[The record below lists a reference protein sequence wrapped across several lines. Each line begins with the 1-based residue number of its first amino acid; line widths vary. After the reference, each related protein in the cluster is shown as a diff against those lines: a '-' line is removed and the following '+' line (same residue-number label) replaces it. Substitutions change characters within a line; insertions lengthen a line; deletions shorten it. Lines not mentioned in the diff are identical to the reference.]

1 MNVELK
7 AIANLTDI
15 NSVKIKRA
23 SRRRQL
29 TRLKTRYERL
39 TNDSSLCDI
48 PLGDLA
54 EIRQLCKDNV
64 SLHRALQTR
73 YDEMRDPTEV
83 ASPER
88 EEEEREEELL

>member
-7 AIANLTDI
+7 AITNLTDI

-39 TNDSSLCDI
+39 TNDSALCDI
-48 PLGDLA
+48 PLDDLA
-54 EIRQLCKDNV
+54 
-64 SLHRALQTR
+64 
-73 YDEMRDPTEV
+73 
-83 ASPER
+83 
-88 EEEEREEELL
+88 